1 MFAEVLANPKQL
13 RFGLDIKAANTNA
26 EQMEVIAPGSIIF
39 GPYAQVQERLP
50 VHQYRL
56 I

>member
-1 MFAEVLANPKQL
+1 MLANPRQL
-13 RFGLDIKAANTNA
+13 RFGLDIKAANTSS

-39 GPYAQVQERLP
+39 GPYAKIQELLL

>member
-1 MFAEVLANPKQL
+1 MLANPKQL
-13 RFGLDIKAANTNA
+13 RFGLDIKASNTNS

-39 GPYAQVQERLP
+39 GPYAQVQERLL